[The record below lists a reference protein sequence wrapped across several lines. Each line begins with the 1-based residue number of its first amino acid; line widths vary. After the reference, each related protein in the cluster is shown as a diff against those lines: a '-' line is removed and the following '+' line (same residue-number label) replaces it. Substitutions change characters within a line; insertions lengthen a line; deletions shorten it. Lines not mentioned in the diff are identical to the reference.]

1 MRTFSI
7 TVDVDAPPRRV
18 VAVLTDV
25 ERWPEWTPTTIS
37 VERKDSGLVAV
48 GSRALVRQPKLR
60 PAIWEVTELDERTG
74 FTWVTHSPG
83 VHISG
88 RHRVDARGSG
98 SRVTLTL
105 EFSGLLAPLVAR
117 YYRDL
122 NQRYLAA
129 EANGLK
135 QRSESYSA

>member
-1 MRTFSI
+1 M
-7 TVDVDAPPRRV
+7 DVEAPPQRV
-18 VAVLTDV
+18 VAVLADV
-25 ERWPEWTPTTIS
+25 ERWPEWTPTTTS
-37 VERKDSGLVAV
+37 VERKDRGPLAV

-60 PAIWEVTELDERTG
+60 PAIWEVTELDERMG
-74 FTWVTHSPG
+74 FTWATHSPG
-83 VHISG
+83 IHVNG
-88 RHRVDARGSG
+88 QHRVEALGNG
-98 SRVTLTL
+98 SRVKLTL

-117 YYRDL
+117 IYRDL